1 MKTAAAF
8 LLLLLISPSVLSQEQ
23 SFSDW
28 VVELRAEAADLAQD
42 WSSLAR
48 WAYGGKALL
57 QDHPVNRLARESW
70 QYGVTALRPADL
82 EAIYP
87 SP

>member
-1 MKTAAAF
+1 MQTEYHKLAERLDRYTAA
-8 LLLLLISPSVLSQEQ
+8 ITVDGGSPS
-23 SFSDW
+23 
-28 VVELRAEAADLAQD
+28 ELRAEAAELAQD

-87 SP
+87 SS